1 MLRAWADR
9 PRGRGAAR
17 PAREFL
23 TMASAEV
30 VPKEGTVPMIGRF
43 DSTQNRW
50 RAALLA
56 IATLFAV
63 VGGSITQAQAPRVK
77 GVKVVPTPTAPPSLS
92 PDAPADPGPVAGTP
106 PGLAGDPPPGSMAV
120 PGNEEPPKLDTRVV
134 PAETLDEPDPK
145 LPGAKL
151 PPGGAPVPP
160 GRPSAPES
168 DPFTIHPDRLSPGL
182 QRVQLSIE
190 VKASSVINLG
200 KESTV
205 RLVVRNESNSDA
217 TGVSVVYLLPDA
229 LQLVTSTPEALPVPG
244 DKPLYQWT
252 KPMLAAGG
260 DWVIVLKVM
269 AKEAK
274 ACEHAATVT
283 AKAGSRANAHVQE
296 PKLKVEA
303 TATPGRLLMG
313 KQVTFTIAVRN
324 PGTGPAR
331 NVIVQA
337 KLSNGLRLGNDDVVE
352 QTIAEIKPGGFV
364 ELDPL
369 TVDTVAGGQ
378 QTCTIE
384 ARSADVNTVVD
395 DQRVTRSID
404 VTKPELTVKLTGEDN
419 RYTGQTIDYKLAVT
433 NPGTA
438 PAKKVK
444 VTVAMPPQGGKMISS
459 VPDRASFD
467 KVSRKMFW
475 TIDQIEPG
483 QTVDMTFMY
492 MTSTPGLYRATAEA
506 TTGELRS
513 SDTLST
519 DVSGIA
525 VLDLQVTG
533 ASKLID
539 VGKTNFYDITIK
551 NAGSKEALR
560 LQLRGN
566 LTKGKL
572 KLLQHFN
579 VEKGQFQYNVETGDF
594 VFPEIDRLAV
604 GQSITLSLEAQATAS
619 GPAGC
624 HVFLG
629 HADMGEEEAK
639 VEDVVSTTITGSGR
653 PRTAPK
659 P

>member
-1 MLRAWADR
+1 
-9 PRGRGAAR
+9 
-17 PAREFL
+17 
-23 TMASAEV
+23 MASAEV
-30 VPKEGTVPMIGRF
+30 VPREGTVLMIGRF

-56 IATLFAV
+56 MATLFAV
-63 VGGSITQAQAPRVK
+63 LGASIAQAQAPRARP
-77 GVKVVPTPTAPPSLS
+77 GKVVPTPTDAPGLS
-92 PDAPADPGPVAGTP
+92 PDAPTDPGPVAGTP
-106 PGLAGDPPPGSMAV
+106 PGRPSDPPPGSMAV
-120 PGNEEPPKLDTRVV
+120 PKVDARVL

-160 GRPSAPES
+160 GRTSGAES
-168 DPFTIHPDRLSPGL
+168 DPFTIYPDRLSLGK
-182 QRVQLSIE
+182 QRVQLTDE
-190 VKASSVINLG
+190 VQASRVINLG

-205 RLVVRNESNSDA
+205 RLVVNNESNIDA
-217 TGVSVVYLLPDA
+217 SGVSVVYLLPDA
-229 LQLVTSTPEALPVPG
+229 LQFVSGTPEALPVPG

-252 KPMLAAGG
+252 KPMLAAGAE
-260 DWVIVLKVM
+260 WVIVLKVI
-269 AKEAK
+269 AVAAR

-283 AKAGSRANAHVQE
+283 AKTGSRANTNVQE

-303 TATPGRLLMG
+303 AASPGRLLMG

-337 KLSNGLRLGNDDVVE
+337 KLSNGLRLGNDDIVE
-352 QTIAEIKPGGFV
+352 QTIAEIGPGQRV
-364 ELDPL
+364 ELEPL
-369 TVDTVAGGQ
+369 IVDTVAGGQ
-378 QTCTIE
+378 QSCTVDV
-384 ARSADVNTVVD
+384 RSPDVNTVVE
-395 DQRVTRSID
+395 DQRVTRNID
-404 VTKPELTVKLTGEDN
+404 VTKPELTIKISGEDN
-419 RYTGQTIDYKLAVT
+419 RFTGQTIDYKLSVT

-438 PAKKVK
+438 PARNVK
-444 VTVAMPPQGGKMISS
+444 VSTALPSAGGQMIGK
-459 VPDRASFD
+459 PDRATFN
-467 KVSRKMFW
+467 KESRKLFW
-475 TIDQIEPG
+475 ALGQVEPG
-483 QTVDMTFMY
+483 QTVEMTFTY

-506 TTGELRS
+506 TSGELRS
-513 SDTLST
+513 SDTMST

-525 VLDLQVTG
+525 VLDLQVTQT
-533 ASKLID
+533 SKLID
-539 VGKTNFYDITIK
+539 VGKTNYYDITIK

-604 GQSITLSLEAQATAS
+604 GQTITLSLEAQATAS

-629 HADMGEEEAK
+629 HAEMGEEEAK